1 MLNSTNIGAY
11 GNKLTT
17 NNIQLLKNSSGK
29 SHTPYSFFYEM
40 KSVVFSRALWESNL
54 KIVNDHNL
62 KADLGVHTYWLG
74 MNAYADM
81 VNIQFEKIIFINF
94 SF

>member
-1 MLNSTNIGAY
+1 
-11 GNKLTT
+11 
-17 NNIQLLKNSSGK
+17 
-29 SHTPYSFFYEM
+29 M

-81 VNIQFEKIIFINF
+81 VNIQFEKIIFTNF